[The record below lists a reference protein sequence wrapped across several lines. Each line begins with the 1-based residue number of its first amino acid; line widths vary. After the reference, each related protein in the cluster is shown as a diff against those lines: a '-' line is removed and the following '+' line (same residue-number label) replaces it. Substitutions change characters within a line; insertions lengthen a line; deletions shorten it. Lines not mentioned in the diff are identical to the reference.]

1 MRGALGQTA
10 RHPPG
15 GGRGFAQ
22 NVATEART
30 FLWSWHPRVR
40 YLVDGPASSACTC
53 GCPYVRAKPLQ
64 GAAFLQQRSIKVLLA
79 DADERFVGDLR
90 QTLNDAHEG
99 ALEIEWVGELSQA
112 LARLTQGGLDAVLLS
127 LDLPDSQGM
136 VTFDRTYAFAPDV
149 PIIIIAD
156 EADDEAAVS
165 TVQAGAQDYLVK
177 GEFGPGL
184 LVRAVRH
191 AIERHR
197 LFSALRSLSLIDDL
211 TGLYNRRGF
220 SDLGEQYL
228 KLARRSGRGV
238 TMVYLDLDRFKTIND
253 SLGHHV
259 GDRALLKVADILR
272 ATFRRSD
279 IIARLGGDEFGVL
292 ALEAADES
300 AELLV
305 ERLRE
310 RIVDFNETSPEPFEL
325 SISIGMAHHDDDPR
339 VRLEDMVTEADAA
352 MYREKHGKRP
362 STVRER

>member
-1 MRGALGQTA
+1 MQHRPIKILLVE
-10 RHPPG
+10 PDEDYIDEL
-15 GGRGFAQ
+15 
-22 NVATEART
+22 EAG
-30 FLWSWHPRVR
+30 LSVSHAGV
-40 YLVDGPASSACTC
+40 
-53 GCPYVRAKPLQ
+53 
-64 GAAFLQQRSIKVLLA
+64 
-79 DADERFVGDLR
+79 
-90 QTLNDAHEG
+90 
-99 ALEIEWVGELSQA
+99 LEIEWVGELSQA

-136 VTFDRTYAFAPDV
+136 VTFDRAYAFAPDV
-149 PIIIIAD
+149 PILVVSDAAD
-156 EADDEAAVS
+156 EEAAVS

-177 GEFGPGL
+177 SEVGPSL
-184 LVRAVRH
+184 IVRSVRH

-238 TMVYLDLDRFKTIND
+238 TMVYVDLDRFKTIND

-259 GDRALLKVADILR
+259 GDRALLKVSDILR

-300 AELLV
+300 SETLV

-310 RIVDFNETSPEPFEL
+310 RVEDFNESSPEPYQL
-325 SISIGMAHHDDDPR
+325 SVSIGMSHHDDDPR
-339 VRLEDMVTEADAA
+339 VRLEDMVAEADAA
-352 MYREKHGKRP
+352 MYREKHAKRA
-362 STVRER
+362 TALRDR

>member
-1 MRGALGQTA
+1 MQHRPIKILLVESDEG
-10 RHPPG
+10 
-15 GGRGFAQ
+15 
-22 NVATEART
+22 
-30 FLWSWHPRVR
+30 
-40 YLVDGPASSACTC
+40 YLDELRDG
-53 GCPYVRAKPLQ
+53 
-64 GAAFLQQRSIKVLLA
+64 
-79 DADERFVGDLR
+79 VGESQPNGLD
-90 QTLNDAHEG
+90 
-99 ALEIEWVGELSQA
+99 IEWVAELSQA
-112 LARLTQGGLDAVLLS
+112 LARLAQGGFDALLLS

-136 VTFDRTYAFAPDV
+136 VTFDRAYAFAPDV
-149 PIIIIAD
+149 PIVVLTD
-156 EADDEAAVS
+156 EPDEEAAVS

-177 GEFGPGL
+177 GEVSFAT
-184 LVRAVRH
+184 LVRALRH

-228 KLARRSGRGV
+228 KLARRTGRGV

-292 ALEAADES
+292 ALDAADET
-300 AELLV
+300 AESLV

-310 RIVDFNETSPEPFEL
+310 RVVDFNDSGPEPYQL
-325 SISIGMAHHDDDPR
+325 SVSIGMAHHDDDPR
-339 VRLEDMVTEADAA
+339 VRLEDMVAEADAA
-352 MYREKHGKRP
+352 MYREKHGKRAAAL
-362 STVRER
+362 RDR

>member
-1 MRGALGQTA
+1 MQHR
-10 RHPPG
+10 P
-15 GGRGFAQ
+15 
-22 NVATEART
+22 
-30 FLWSWHPRVR
+30 
-40 YLVDGPASSACTC
+40 
-53 GCPYVRAKPLQ
+53 
-64 GAAFLQQRSIKVLLA
+64 IKVLLVES
-79 DADERFVGDLR
+79 DEDYIAELRDGLARAHAVDL
-90 QTLNDAHEG
+90 G
-99 ALEIEWVGELSQA
+99 LEPVSELSQA
-112 LARLTQGGLDAVLLS
+112 LARLSQGGFDAILLS
-127 LDLPDSQGM
+127 LELADSRGM

-149 PIIIIAD
+149 PIIVLTEQPD
-156 EADDEAAVS
+156 EETAVT
-165 TVQAGAQDYLVK
+165 TVQGGAQDYLVK
-177 GEFGPGL
+177 SEITPSM

-220 SDLGEQYL
+220 TDLGEQYL

-305 ERLRE
+305 QRLRE
-310 RIVDFNETSPEPFEL
+310 RVAEFNQSSPEPYQL
-325 SISIGMAHHDDDPR
+325 SVSIGMAHHDDDLR
-339 VRLEDMVTEADAA
+339 VRLEDMVAEADSD
-352 MYREKHGKRP
+352 MYREKHGKRAAA
-362 STVRER
+362 

>member
-1 MRGALGQTA
+1 MQHRPI
-10 RHPPG
+10 R
-15 GGRGFAQ
+15 
-22 NVATEART
+22 
-30 FLWSWHPRVR
+30 
-40 YLVDGPASSACTC
+40 
-53 GCPYVRAKPLQ
+53 
-64 GAAFLQQRSIKVLLA
+64 VLLVES
-79 DADERFVGDLR
+79 DEDYAGEVRDSLSR
-90 QTLNDAHEG
+90 AH
-99 ALEIEWVGELSQA
+99 AKDLEIEAVSELSLA
-112 LARLTQGGLDAVLLS
+112 LQRLSQGGVDAILLS
-127 LDLPDSQGM
+127 LDLADSRGM
-136 VTFDRTYAFAPDV
+136 VTFDRAYAFAPDV
-149 PIIIIAD
+149 PIIVLTA
-156 EADDEAAVS
+156 EPDEAAAVAA
-165 TVQAGAQDYLVK
+165 VQGGAQDYLVK
-177 GEFGPGL
+177 SETTPHM

-305 ERLRE
+305 QRLRE
-310 RIVDFNETSPEPFEL
+310 RVVDFNRTSPEPYQL
-325 SISIGMAHHDDDPR
+325 SVSIGMAHHDDDLR
-339 VRLEDMVTEADAA
+339 VRLDDMVAEADSA
-352 MYREKHGKRP
+352 MYREKHGKKAAALRD
-362 STVRER
+362 R